1 MFRFTTAS
9 LLLLLAL
16 NADAFSVAPAEI
28 VVAAPSQLAAQE
40 QALLSTTTSVSSA
53 LSQRDLLLSSVGSS
67 TLSLSAAAVSSPIVI
82 SDINYDGKVPTTES
96 DEYVVLT
103 NAAKEAMDISGY
115 YVYVATSG
123 TQGATFTF
131 PAGSMVKGGSS
142 VRIYTNE
149 IHKESG
155 GYSFGSGKAIWN
167 NRGGLDVLKD
177 AKGGKLGEFKYK
189 PAA

>member
-167 NRGGLDVLKD
+167 NRGGLAVLKD